1 MSEIQ
6 SMLKF
11 SLPKLSLSKLSFLS
25 DLSLDWHQ
33 YFRLD
38 MTPSSR
44 HVSAQSHSKQVT
56 QSGFTLIEV
65 MLVVLIAGIFAAMI
79 GLSIG
84 GSDTRRVLQERE
96 ELMDSIA
103 EIRLESQDQGRML
116 GLIFLDQTATNPA
129 RYVVVEYDPTATDKD
144 KRWKPSVD
152 FKVHALPSGVE
163 LSVTP
168 LQDNNQKPSE
178 HLNDITSGQLSPK
191 LIWFGNGEAT
201 AARLQLVQEG
211 QNVGDAVEV
220 TALGSVKKD
229 ETGTSSSE
237 GQQ

>member
-1 MSEIQ
+1 
-6 SMLKF
+6 MLKMNLLNSLNLDWRKYF
-11 SLPKLSLSKLSFLS
+11 QSDNSTLASPSSKYYLSRHALFGHSTSNDSLPR
-25 DLSLDWHQ
+25 H
-33 YFRLD
+33 
-38 MTPSSR
+38 SS
-44 HVSAQSHSKQVT
+44 QT
-56 QSGFTLIEV
+56 GFTLIEV

-96 ELMDSIA
+96 ELIDSIA

-116 GLIFLDQTATNPA
+116 GLIPLDQTATDHA

-144 KRWKPSVD
+144 KRWKPSAD
-152 FKVHALPSGVE
+152 FKVHALPLGVE
-163 LSVTP
+163 LTITP
-168 LQDNNQKPSE
+168 LQDNNQKTSE
-178 HLNDITSGQLSPK
+178 HLNDITSGALSPK

-229 ETGTSSSE
+229 ETSTSNSE
-237 GQQ
+237 DRP

>member
-11 SLPKLSLSKLSFLS
+11 YLFHRLNF
-25 DLSLDWHQ
+25 DWLKH
-33 YFRLD
+33 FRLN
-38 MTPSSR
+38 MSSSSV
-44 HVSAQSHSKQVT
+44 HLSSQHHSNRVT

-116 GLIFLDQTATNPA
+116 GLIPLDQTATDHA

-152 FKVHALPSGVE
+152 FKVHTLPLGVE
-163 LSVTP
+163 LTITP
-168 LQDNNQKPSE
+168 LQDNNQQKPSE
-178 HLNDITSGQLSPK
+178 HLNDITSGALSPK

-229 ETGTSSSE
+229 ETSTSNSE
-237 GQQ
+237 DRP

>member
-1 MSEIQ
+1 
-6 SMLKF
+6 ML
-11 SLPKLSLSKLSFLS
+11 KLSLPKLSFLS
-25 DLSLDWHQ
+25 DLSLDGHP

-38 MTPSSR
+38 VTPSSG
-44 HVSAQSHSKQVT
+44 HVPAQSHAKQLT

-116 GLIFLDQTATNPA
+116 GLIFLNQTATNPA
-129 RYVVVEYDPTATDKD
+129 RYVVVEYDPTATDKE

-152 FKVHALPSGVE
+152 FKVHSLPLGVE
-163 LSVTP
+163 LTITP
-168 LQDNNQKPSE
+168 LQDNNQKTSE
-178 HLNDITSGQLSPK
+178 HLNDITSGSLSPK

-211 QNVGDAVEV
+211 QNVGDAIEV
-220 TALGSVKKD
+220 TALGNVKKD
-229 ETGTSSSE
+229 ETSTSSSE
-237 GQQ
+237 GQP